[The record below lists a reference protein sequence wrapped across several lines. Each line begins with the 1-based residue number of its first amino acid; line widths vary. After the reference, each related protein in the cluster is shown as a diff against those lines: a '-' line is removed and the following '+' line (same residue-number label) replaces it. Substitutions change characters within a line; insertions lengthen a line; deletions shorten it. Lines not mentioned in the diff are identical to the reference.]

1 MHPLLIKG
9 LLERGVAVSP
19 KKEIFSKGLDKDWR
33 YTYTDFYNRV
43 CRLANVLKDFGVER
57 GDRFASF
64 AWNNHRHLE
73 LYFAPCTG
81 AVLHTLNIRLFRE
94 HLVYCINHAEDKVI
108 FIDEDLVPAI
118 EAIKDELKTV
128 KHYVIMTDKEKLP
141 ETKLSP
147 AYSYEELLSKASP
160 SYTVPDDVDENSPA
174 VMAYTTGTTGWPKG
188 LFYTHRMQVT
198 HAWCFAMADTVAI
211 SEKDI
216 CMPVVP
222 MFHANAWG
230 IPYAATFMGSGQVFP
245 GPHPDPRVYADL
257 IQREKV
263 TFTAGMPLIW
273 AAVLELKRKE
283 GYDLSSLRATVSGG
297 SASPRAL
304 IEGWEKEVGPYT
316 HGYGM
321 TETTPVITLCIP
333 KKHLL
338 DLPEDKYYD
347 LKAKQG
353 LIAPGLDWRV
363 VNINGE
369 EVKHDGKE
377 MGELLVR
384 GPWIIEEYYKDPER
398 SAEAFEEGRWFHTG
412 DIVTADEEGYIA
424 FVDRTKDVIK
434 SGGEWISSLDLENM
448 IMGHPKVMEATVFAM
463 PHPKWDE
470 RPVAWVMPKADYKG
484 KLTKEEIMSFL
495 EEKVAAGKIAKFWLP
510 DEVLIVDEI
519 PKTSIGKFDKKVM
532 REKYREK

>member
-1 MHPLLIKG
+1 
-9 LLERGVAVSP
+9 
-19 KKEIFSKGLDKDWR
+19 
-33 YTYTDFYNRV
+33 
-43 CRLANVLKDFGVER
+43 
-57 GDRFASF
+57 
-64 AWNNHRHLE
+64 
-73 LYFAPCTG
+73 
-81 AVLHTLNIRLFRE
+81 
-94 HLVYCINHAEDKVI
+94 
-108 FIDEDLVPAI
+108 
-118 EAIKDELKTV
+118 
-128 KHYVIMTDKEKLP
+128 
-141 ETKLSP
+141 
-147 AYSYEELLSKASP
+147 
-160 SYTVPDDVDENSPA
+160 
-174 VMAYTTGTTGWPKG
+174 
-188 LFYTHRMQVT
+188 
-198 HAWCFAMADTVAI
+198 
-211 SEKDI
+211 
-216 CMPVVP
+216 
-222 MFHANAWG
+222 
-230 IPYAATFMGSGQVFP
+230 
-245 GPHPDPRVYADL
+245 
-257 IQREKV
+257 
-263 TFTAGMPLIW
+263 
-273 AAVLELKRKE
+273 
-283 GYDLSSLRATVSGG
+283 
-297 SASPRAL
+297 
-304 IEGWEKEVGPYT
+304 
-316 HGYGM
+316 
-321 TETTPVITLCIP
+321 
-333 KKHLL
+333 
-338 DLPEDKYYD
+338 
-347 LKAKQG
+347 
-353 LIAPGLDWRV
+353 LDWRV